1 MSFLNHM
8 KKEEKTMNAQLETL
22 KSIQEHL
29 QSFAS
34 VSELWKKVAKASAEL
49 AFIQRTCDVG
59 ELDDISDLINHVV
72 CLLEVLEPIEKGGK
86 A

>member
-1 MSFLNHM
+1 M
-8 KKEEKTMNAQLETL
+8 KTEEKTMNAQLEAL
-22 KSIQEHL
+22 QSIREHL

-34 VSELWKKVAKASAEL
+34 VSELWKKVAKASAAL
-49 AFIQRTCDVG
+49 AFIQRTSDVG
-59 ELDDISDLINHVV
+59 DIDDISDLINHVI